1 MIEIKFT
8 LCRIA
13 KLLRGGAFTLV
24 APIALKK
31 KFQLGNAP
39 PALAFHLGLNTIGP
53 VLKASTLLAGR
64 PEACVR
70 VKVKTLQVFLLILRV
85 NFYSA

>member
-31 KFQLGNAP
+31 
-39 PALAFHLGLNTIGP
+39 
-53 VLKASTLLAGR
+53 
-64 PEACVR
+64 
-70 VKVKTLQVFLLILRV
+70 
-85 NFYSA
+85 NFSWEMHRLPSHFTWG